1 MTFQPKSNKMKKF
14 TAITLLF
21 IFTGF
26 SASAQLFDVPEDPW
40 SGNLALGLG
49 FPMTDLTEVT
59 YTGYKPNLAVSAG
72 IGLQLRNNLRLRG
85 DLLAGFLNG
94 NNANSYFQ
102 AEIFEGNL
110 ALEYNLI
117 SLLEENTNFKLNLV
131 AGAGAGL
138 LNSNRFDINT
148 RQRIAEVPSPPG
160 SIYSYQVHGLGGVN
174 VMIPIQKS
182 LDLTLGYVQRVVIDQ
197 PWIDGLESGE
207 ATDMYGMMELGF
219 TVYLRDPRDK
229 SKMEVDPNRYKNLQ
243 LKADSLDMMADMRKR
258 NSEKVARLEMSNQEQ
273 EVQIAALQAKVDTL
287 QIENEELT
295 ETLKEGG
302 QIVIRRG
309 SKPADKKTASGGS
322 TGSTEKSDAGKQSE
336 KSDAASKPTVTKKVM
351 EDVMY
356 RVVIGSLPSREAAE
370 RYIARSSLPSDEMFI
385 AYIDDLDTYRVVY
398 KSTTTYALARK
409 YMLEAKSKYAD
420 AWIIEF

>member
-1 MTFQPKSNKMKKF
+1 MKFQPKSNKMKKF
-14 TAITLLF
+14 TAITLLL
-21 IFTGF
+21 IFTSL

-40 SGNLALGLG
+40 SGNMALGLG

-59 YTGYKPNLAVSAG
+59 YTGYKPNLAITAG
-72 IGLQLRNNLRLRG
+72 LGFELRPNLRLRG
-85 DLLAGFLNG
+85 DVLAGFLNG
-94 NNANSYFQ
+94 NNASSYFQ

-117 SLLEENTNFKLNLV
+117 SLLEENTSFKLNLV

-148 RQRIAEVPSPPG
+148 RQRITEVPSPPG
-160 SIYSYQVHGLGGVN
+160 NIYSYQVHGLGGVN

-243 LKADSLDMMADMRKR
+243 LKADSLDMVADMRKK

-287 QIENEELT
+287 QIKNDELT
-295 ETLKEGG
+295 ETLEEGG
-302 QIVIRRG
+302 QIVVRKSG
-309 SKPADKKTASGGS
+309 KPSESKATGGRTS
-322 TGSTEKSDAGKQSE
+322 STEKSTEGKQTE
-336 KSDAASKPTVTKKVM
+336 KSTESRPSVSKEVM

-370 RYIARSSLPSDEMFI
+370 RFIARSSLPSEEMFI
-385 AYIDDLDTYRVVY
+385 AYINDLDTYRVVY
-398 KSTTTYALARK
+398 KSTSTYALARK